1 MKNVANDYE
10 AKCTTLS
17 FSTSACFDAKHRLA
31 LWFTEVADFLNKCY
45 FQTEVFLNQQWRDQK
60 KIGLDSIHNLQWTR
74 DAELQISEEKSHLQ
88 WMRQPDG
95 STTAQEHTEHG
106 TGWVTQRSASVVNAW
121 TSPNTSSLSP
131 NHAKPG
137 ACSTSQSTAQPQQQL
152 AVRCDAP
159 SYLGAVPTRA
169 AGCTHRAPCS
179 SLAHF

>member
-31 LWFTEVADFLNKCY
+31 LQFTEVADFLNKCY

-74 DAELQISEEKSHLQ
+74 DAELQISEKNHTSNGCDSLTAALLHRNTQSTALGGLPSAQPAWWMPEHL
-88 WMRQPDG
+88 P
-95 STTAQEHTEHG
+95 TP
-106 TGWVTQRSASVVNAW
+106 
-121 TSPNTSSLSP
+121 SPFLLT
-131 NHAKPG
+131 G
-137 ACSTSQSTAQPQQQL
+137 ACSTSRSTAQPQQQL